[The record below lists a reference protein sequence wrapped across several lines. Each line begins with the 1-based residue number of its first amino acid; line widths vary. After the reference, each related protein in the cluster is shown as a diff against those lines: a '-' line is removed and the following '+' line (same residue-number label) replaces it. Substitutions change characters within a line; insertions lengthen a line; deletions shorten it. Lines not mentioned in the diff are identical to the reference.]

1 MQATTKQESAQAT
14 NRSQERR
21 HQIMMCAPDHFSI
34 EYVINPWME
43 GNVHRSSAEASRKQW
58 EALRE
63 VLAKEATV
71 ELLSQPEGVPD
82 LVFTANAGLTLG
94 ERVILSHFRH
104 PERQKEEP
112 FNKAWFE
119 DKGLEVIEMPRG
131 VYFEGA
137 GDGLFLR
144 DGSGTMVL
152 GYGFRSVLEA
162 AAFVAETLAIDV
174 VPVKLVDERFYHLD
188 TCFCPLAGGKLIWY
202 PPAFD
207 ERSVRAI
214 EALVPEQD
222 RHAVSEKDAT
232 FFACNAVDTGHAV
245 VLNNATSELESKLV
259 SWGFRVVR
267 TALDQFML
275 AGGAAKCLTLR
286 LDEPV
291 SRAPRRRDTP
301 VVVTR
306 EVEFRGHIVDDGT
319 LGKAMD
325 LIPAAGGSYAVLRF
339 EPGLK
344 RDDESYIRLRVT
356 APDSENLQRIVL
368 QLLTLGA
375 KLQDEEERPAVV
387 RVVEKE
393 GVAPR
398 DFYSTT
404 IYPTEVYHE
413 GRWIRVEKQRMDA
426 VVVLEGHGPATRAVC
441 RLLRDLRKGERIIAG
456 SDGIRI
462 HVRRETTEEEDFKFM
477 GSAVSSERRV
487 ESAVEH
493 IAWEMRRIRDRGG
506 RTVVVAGPVVIHTGG
521 GPYLGRLVRE
531 GYVNALLG
539 GNAIAVHDLESQLYG
554 TSLGVDLRRGG
565 PVGGGHRHH
574 IDTINVIR
582 ECGSIAAAVEQGVIR
597 AGLFYEIV
605 KAGVPF
611 CLAGS
616 IRDDGPLPDTEMDL
630 VRAQAEYARLL
641 EGADMIIMLSSML
654 HSIGTGNM
662 TPAGVRMISV
672 DINPAVATKLADRG
686 STDSTPVV
694 TDVGLFLNL
703 LSRKLEEMN
712 A

>member
-1 MQATTKQESAQAT
+1 MTVST
-14 NRSQERR
+14 NAEQKNANTISREAKHRFL
-21 HQIMMCAPDHFSI
+21 MCAPDHFSV

-43 GNVHRSSAEASRKQW
+43 GNVHRSSIELSREQW
-58 EALRE
+58 KNLNK
-63 VLAKEATV
+63 VLATEGTV
-71 ELLSQPEGVPD
+71 ELLQQPEGVPD
-82 LVFTANAGLTLG
+82 LVFTANAGLVLG
-94 ERVILSHFRH
+94 DRAILSHFRH
-104 PERQKEEP
+104 PERQCEEP
-112 FNKAWFE
+112 YNKAWFE
-119 DKGLEVIEMPRG
+119 DQGFEVIEMPRG

-144 DGSGTMVL
+144 DGSGVMVL

-162 AAFVAETLAIDV
+162 APFVADALSIDV

-188 TCFCPLAGGKLIWY
+188 TCFCPLRGGKLIWF
-202 PPAFD
+202 PGAFD
-207 ERSVRAI
+207 ERSIRAI
-214 EALVPEQD
+214 EALVPEND
-222 RHAVSEKDAT
+222 RYAVSEKDAAY
-232 FFACNAVDTGHAV
+232 FSCNAVDTGEAV
-245 VLNNATSELESKLV
+245 VLNNATPELEARLQA
-259 SWGFRVVR
+259 WGFRVIR
-267 TALDQFML
+267 TPLDQFLL

-286 LDEPV
+286 LDEEPARQK
-291 SRAPRRRDTP
+291 STNRTP
-301 VVVTR
+301 VIVTR

-325 LIPAAGGSYAVLRF
+325 LIPAAGGSYTVLRF
-339 EPGLK
+339 EPGQK
-344 RDDESYIRLRVT
+344 KEDDSYIRLRVT
-356 APDSENLQRIVL
+356 APDRDTLEQLVL
-368 QLLTLGA
+368 QLIDLGA
-375 KLQDEEERPAVV
+375 MLQDEEEHPAVV
-387 RVVEKE
+387 RVVEKD

-398 DFYSTT
+398 DFYSTS
-404 IYPTEVYHE
+404 IFPTDIYHE

-426 VVVLEGHGPATRAVC
+426 VVVLEGHGASTRAVC
-441 RLLRDLRKGERIIAG
+441 RLLRDLRKGDRLIAG

-462 HVRRETTEEEDFKFM
+462 HVRREAAEEEDFKFM

-493 IAWEMRRIRDRGG
+493 IAWELKRIRERGG

-521 GPYLGRLVRE
+521 GPYLGRLVRD
-531 GYVNALLG
+531 GYISALLG
-539 GNAIAVHDLESQLYG
+539 GNAIAVHDLESQFHG

-582 ECGSIAAAVEQGVIR
+582 EYGSIPEAVEAGVVTG
-597 AGLFYEIV
+597 GLFYELV
-605 KAGVPF
+605 KAGVPY

-630 VRAQAEYARLL
+630 FKAQAEYARLL
-641 EGADMIIMLSSML
+641 EGADMVIMLSSML

-703 LSRKLEEMN
+703 LSRKLEEMES
-712 A
+712 

>member
-1 MQATTKQESAQAT
+1 MSIAT
-14 NRSQERR
+14 NTDRETPGRVGR
-21 HQIMMCAPDHFSI
+21 KNKHRFLMCAPDHFSV

-43 GNVHRSSAEASRKQW
+43 GNVHRSSVEKSREQWNSLNHILAAEG
-58 EALRE
+58 E
-63 VLAKEATV
+63 VD
-71 ELLSQPEGVPD
+71 LLQQPEGVPD
-82 LVFTANAGLTLG
+82 LVFTANAGLILG
-94 ERVILSHFRH
+94 NQVILSHFRH
-104 PERQKEEP
+104 PERQVEEP
-112 FNKAWFE
+112 HNKAWFE
-119 DKGLEVIEMPRG
+119 KQGYEVIEMPRG

-162 AAFVAETLAIDV
+162 APFVSDV
-174 VPVKLVDERFYHLD
+174 LGINIVPVKLADERFYHLD
-188 TCFCPLAGGKLIWY
+188 TCFCPLSGGKVIWY
-202 PPAFD
+202 PGAFD
-207 ERSVRAI
+207 ERSIRAI
-214 EALVPEQD
+214 EELIPEED

-232 FFACNAVDTGHAV
+232 CFSCNAVDAGDAV
-245 VLNNATSELESKLV
+245 VLNNATPELEEKLQ
-259 SWGFRVVR
+259 SWGFRVAR
-267 TALDQFML
+267 TPLDQFML

-286 LDEPV
+286 LDEERSKTKPV
-291 SRAPRRRDTP
+291 SLDP

-306 EVEFRGHIVDDGT
+306 EVELRGHIVDDGT
-319 LGKAMD
+319 LGRAMD
-325 LIPAAGGSYAVLRF
+325 LIPAAGGSYTVLRF
-339 EPGLK
+339 EPGQK
-344 RDDESYIRLRVT
+344 QEDDSYIRLRIT
-356 APDSENLQRIVL
+356 APDKGTLEQLVL
-368 QLLTLGA
+368 QLIDLGGT
-375 KLQDEEERPAVV
+375 LQDEDEHPAVV
-387 RVVEKE
+387 RVVEKD

-398 DFYSTT
+398 DFYSTS
-404 IYPTEVYHE
+404 IFPTDVYHE

-426 VVVLEGHGPATRAVC
+426 VVVLEGHGTSTRAVC

-462 HVRRETTEEEDFKFM
+462 HVRREAADDEDFKFM

-493 IAWEMRRIRDRGG
+493 IAWEMRRIRERNG

-531 GYVNALLG
+531 GYISALLG
-539 GNAIAVHDLESQLYG
+539 GNAIAVHDLESQLHG

-582 ECGSIAAAVEQGVIR
+582 EYGSIAAAVEAGAIR
-597 AGLFYEIV
+597 GGLFYEIV

-616 IRDDGPLPDTEMDL
+616 IRDDGPLPETEMDL
-630 VRAQAEYARLL
+630 IKAQAEYARLM
-641 EGADMIIMLSSML
+641 EGADMVIMLSSML

-662 TPAGVRMISV
+662 TPAGVRMICV

-686 STDSTPVV
+686 SVDSTPVV

-703 LSRKLEEMN
+703 LSRKLEEMES
-712 A
+712 